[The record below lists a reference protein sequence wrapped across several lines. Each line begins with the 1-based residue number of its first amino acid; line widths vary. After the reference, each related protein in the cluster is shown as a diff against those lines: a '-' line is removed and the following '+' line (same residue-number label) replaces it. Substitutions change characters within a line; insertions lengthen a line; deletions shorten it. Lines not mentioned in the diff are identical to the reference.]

1 MLSNYAACI
10 FDRSNEIDLPDDNK
24 HELMISEDTIVRH
37 GLPPC
42 NSPEMHNRYCNA
54 NR

>member
-1 MLSNYAACI
+1 MLHVFLI
-10 FDRSNEIDLPDDNK
+10 DQLRSTYQMITNTNF
-24 HELMISEDTIVRH
+24 MISEDTIVRH

-54 NR
+54 SR